1 MAYRCVRLAAAGAN
15 VAGRLA
21 GLGCGRVQTR
31 RPMTR
36 TAPVYIRSRHV
47 RGACPVMRLI
57 VQMNAVAATHRR
69 KTAKSKVKLYEQRRL
84 PHDEQPALAK
94 KFPRRKMRTLKKPE

>member
-1 MAYRCVRLAAAGAN
+1 
-15 VAGRLA
+15 
-21 GLGCGRVQTR
+21 
-31 RPMTR
+31 
-36 TAPVYIRSRHV
+36 
-47 RGACPVMRLI
+47 MRLI